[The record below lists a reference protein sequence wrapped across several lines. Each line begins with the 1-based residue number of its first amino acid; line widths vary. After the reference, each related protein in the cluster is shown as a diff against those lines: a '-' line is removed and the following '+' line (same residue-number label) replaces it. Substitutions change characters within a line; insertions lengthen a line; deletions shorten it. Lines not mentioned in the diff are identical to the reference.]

1 MSVPYKNPISSVQVS
16 TPQSVSRTSVFGTN
30 FSILNVGG
38 YMEVYNLSDLSLTLT
53 ASTYPSLIQLSA
65 NTIPIRY
72 TKGNGTFLSPD
83 YITLNSD
90 NISSGRRRLGML
102 VYVHETD
109 KVYQYIIPNYDT
121 LWNNLSGLTGF
132 SSVTY
137 SDYTTVIN
145 SRSSAGQ
152 SFLSG
157 WTSSNI
163 EGVSG
168 FTSSNS
174 NWRIFQTGSGSGGN
188 YLPLS
193 GGSIDGVVSITPT
206 TTDYPLLINSRNFV
220 DGSSGARMFFFT
232 PSGVTYSSINV
243 RSNGGTS
250 SGNLLLQADGNG
262 SVGINT
268 STSNPTLNYNLDVR
282 GTFGATSVSATTI
295 SGMSY
300 NGSNYISTGTYGSA
314 ILNASNNQS
323 MIVFSGSNTI
333 GGTGYTDFIKVT
345 NTAAGATN
353 INKTFRVNNTGGLE
367 IVNSA
372 YNNLCFSISDSG
384 NLVVVGSVTAN
395 AWVAGQTI
403 QTKLFSASDL
413 SFTSD
418 YTNNTNIYT
427 AVVSGTYTPLS
438 TSSYIFFE
446 VYAMYFVDGA
456 AGDSFFSQI
465 TWNGIEIGVQRQVWA
480 NGSGGGTR
488 SGTLFPLVGR
498 VTNGSTTGYGW
509 SVNVRRDSSDD
520 TITVYN
526 NSGFYVKITEI
537 AR

>member
-1 MSVPYKNPISSVQVS
+1 
-16 TPQSVSRTSVFGTN
+16 
-30 FSILNVGG
+30 
-38 YMEVYNLSDLSLTLT
+38 MEVYNLSDLSLTLT
-53 ASTYPSLIQLSA
+53 ASSYPSLIQLSA

-83 YITLNSD
+83 YLTLNSD

-109 KVYQYIIPNYDT
+109 KVYQYVIPNYDT
-121 LWNNLSGLTGF
+121 LWNNMSGLTGF

-152 SFLSG
+152 SFISG

-168 FTSSNS
+168 FTSTNS
-174 NWRIFQTGSGSGGN
+174 NWRVYLPGGSTSGL

-193 GGSIDGVVSITPT
+193 GGT
-206 TTDYPLLINSRNFV
+206 LI
-220 DGSSGARMFFFT
+220 
-232 PSGVTYSSINV
+232 
-243 RSNGGTS
+243 
-250 SGNLLLQADGNG
+250 
-262 SVGINT
+262 
-268 STSNPTLNYNLDVR
+268 
-282 GTFGATSVSATTI
+282 
-295 SGMSY
+295 
-300 NGSNYISTGTYGSA
+300 GTYG
-314 ILNASNNQS
+314 NVNVNPGNNQS
-323 MIVFSGSNTI
+323 MIVFSGSNTV
-333 GGTGYTDFIKVT
+333 GGTGYTDFIKVI

-353 INKTFRVNNTGGLE
+353 INKTFRVNNIGGLE

-427 AVVSGTYTPLS
+427 AVVSGTYIPLS

-446 VYAMYFVDGA
+446 VYAVYFVDGA

-488 SGTLFPLVGR
+488 SGTLFPLAGR
-498 VTNGSTTGYGW
+498 VTNSSTTGYGW
-509 SVNVRRDSSDD
+509 AVNVRRDSSDD
-520 TITVYN
+520 TITIYPN
-526 NSGFYVKITEI
+526 AGFYVKITEI